1 MNSEEALEFMES
13 RRSIRSYKQDA
24 VPEDLIRQIVEAGT
38 YAATGRGLQSP
49 IIIAVT
55 DREARDR
62 LSKLN
67 ADILGTD
74 ADPFYGAPVVLI
86 VLADRSIP
94 TYLYDGSLV
103 LGNLMLAAHALGLGS
118 CWIHRAK
125 EEFDSP
131 EGKQILKNLGIEG
144 DYEGIG
150 HCIIGYIDILD
161 LNRFDSR
168 WALIRDRMPAHQTPS
183 TLRKGSNSWCWVR

>member
-55 DREARDR
+55 DREARDT

-125 EEFDSP
+125 EEFDSL

-150 HCIIGYIDILD
+150 HCIIGYIDGD
-161 LNRFDSR
+161 VPEAKPRKDG
-168 WALIRDRMPAHQTPS
+168 WAYWI
-183 TLRKGSNSWCWVR
+183 

>member
-1 MNSEEALEFMES
+1 MNSEEALGFIES

-86 VLADRSIP
+86 VL
-94 TYLYDGSLV
+94 
-103 LGNLMLAAHALGLGS
+103 GLGS

-131 EGKQILKNLGIEG
+131 EGKRILRDLGIEG

-150 HCIIGYIDILD
+150 HCIIGYIDGEVPGAKPRKD
-161 LNRFDSR
+161 G
-168 WALIRDRMPAHQTPS
+168 WAYWI
-183 TLRKGSNSWCWVR
+183 

>member
-1 MNSEEALEFMES
+1 MPIGILYIRRSRYTDMNSEEALEFIES

-24 VPEDLIRQIVEAGT
+24 VPENLIRQVVEAGT
-38 YAATGRGLQSP
+38 FAATGRGFQSP

-74 ADPFYGAPVVLI
+74 TDPFYGAPVVLI

-125 EEFDSP
+125 EEFESLD
-131 EGKQILKNLGIEG
+131 GKQFLRDLGIEG

-150 HCIIGYIDILD
+150 HCIIGYIDGD
-161 LNRFDSR
+161 VPEAKPRKDG
-168 WALIRDRMPAHQTPS
+168 WAYWI
-183 TLRKGSNSWCWVR
+183 

>member
-150 HCIIGYIDILD
+150 HCIIGYIDGD
-161 LNRFDSR
+161 VPEANPRKDG
-168 WALIRDRMPAHQTPS
+168 WAYWI
-183 TLRKGSNSWCWVR
+183 

>member
-1 MNSEEALEFMES
+1 MNSEEALEFIES

-24 VPEDLIRQIVEAGT
+24 VPEDLIRQVVEAGT
-38 YAATGRGLQSP
+38 FAATGRGLQSP

-55 DREARDR
+55 DRETRDR

-74 ADPFYGAPVVLI
+74 ADPFYGAPVILI
-86 VLADRSIP
+86 VLADGSIP

-103 LGNLMLAAHALGLGS
+103 MGNLMLAAHALGLGS

-125 EEFDSP
+125 EEFDSL
-131 EGKQILKNLGIEG
+131 EGKQILRDLGIEG
-144 DYEGIG
+144 NYEGIG
-150 HCIIGYIDILD
+150 HCIIGYIDGD
-161 LNRFDSR
+161 VPEAKPRKDG
-168 WALIRDRMPAHQTPS
+168 WAYWI
-183 TLRKGSNSWCWVR
+183 